1 MQKVLSLFSIIVKR
15 NQILTFRNV
24 LKNLSEEQKINEI
37 QRPIQIAKNTD
48 GYNISVSF
56 NTLKIH
62 FCF

>member
-24 LKNLSEEQKINEI
+24 LKNRSEEQEINEM
-37 QRPIQIAKNTD
+37 QMPIQIAKNTD

-56 NTLKIH
+56 NTFKIH
-62 FCF
+62 LCF